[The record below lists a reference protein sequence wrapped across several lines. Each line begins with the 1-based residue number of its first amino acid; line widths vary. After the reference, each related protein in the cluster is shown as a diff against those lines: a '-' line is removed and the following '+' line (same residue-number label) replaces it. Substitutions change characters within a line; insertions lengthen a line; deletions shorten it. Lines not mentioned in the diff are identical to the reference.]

1 MGINVGN
8 VAVRFSVQDQEAVRK
23 ALEQLGRDGDSALRK
38 IDAAGK
44 PVARTMGSVS
54 EIMGDLRTRATAT
67 ASSLG
72 PVGTILTSLGPAGLA
87 AGAAIGVTVAGLFK
101 LADGANQLADK
112 AGRIRDFGQ
121 QVGLTVAQVQALEIA
136 GSDVGLKAEKIAA
149 GLGKL
154 SAEME
159 QTRRGTGALWEAAQ
173 RINPE
178 LAEQLAR
185 ARDLTQFID
194 RLSKAWDG
202 LSESQRNALSKA
214 ALGRG
219 IDLGRLFGQVNEAG
233 GLVALEKGLS
243 KSITLTN
250 EQAKALDDLKDS
262 AERLRTSAW
271 DRFVSIFAESQLN
284 AQLETAQG
292 LDWISRSLKAISEV
306 DVKQSVLDLFGFV
319 TGRSGGPAVR
329 LPDELDALKAQ
340 LTAAEDNRARLGPGR
355 VAAVADTTIAELR
368 ARIEAI
374 ERATPGAGADVPLP
388 LPRPAE
394 PDMPLSAEA
403 QLNIERQRMA
413 VLGAAATPADQL
425 QLKMKELAAATDGW
439 TRNQN
444 EGNRALDAFIQ
455 GQARAAVASRTRLG
469 IVTEEELIT
478 RGLNDLQDMRR
489 NGFIKSAEEMADAER
504 IMRREIQATVESLQ
518 VRGSALPALTR
529 LSIDA
534 DKLALNLDQ
543 DLASALHSSTS
554 DLIDMAKGTETLSV
568 GLTNLSTKIL
578 EAVANAL
585 MMKTVVG
592 PISTALSGG
601 LGSLL
606 PVPSAIGNI
615 FDHGGLVPFARGGV
629 VSRPTLF
636 PFAGGT
642 GLMGERGPEAIM
654 PLSRLPD
661 GRLGVTGGSSNAA
674 PEIHIHDHAGVSKET
689 KQSTGGQGQPR
700 VDVELRRMVE
710 DMGERMLS
718 NRGSTWQR
726 ALSRTIGSN
735 PARTIG

>member
-1 MGINVGN
+1 MGVSVGN
-8 VAVRFSVQDQEAVRK
+8 VTVRFSVQDQEAVRK

-44 PVARTMGSVS
+44 PVSRTMGSVS

-121 QVGLTVAQVQALEIA
+121 QVGLTAAQVQALEIA
-136 GSDVGLKAEKIAA
+136 GADVGLSAEKIAT
-149 GLGKL
+149 GLSKL

-178 LAEQLAR
+178 LAAQLAR

-202 LSESQRNALSKA
+202 LSESQRNALSRA

-233 GLVALEKGLS
+233 GLAALETGLT

-250 EQAKALDDLKDS
+250 DQAKALDDLKDS

-340 LTAAEDNRARLGPGR
+340 LKVAEENRARLGPGR
-355 VAAVADTTIAELR
+355 MASVADTTIAELR

-374 ERATPGAGADVPLP
+374 ERATPAAGVDVPLP

-394 PDMPLSAEA
+394 PDMLLSAEA

-413 VLGAAATPADQL
+413 VLGAAATPAEQL
-425 QLKMKELAAATDGW
+425 AFKMRELAVATDGW
-439 TRNQN
+439 TRYQT
-444 EGNRALDAFIQ
+444 EGNRAQEAFIQ
-455 GQARAAVASRTRLG
+455 GMARAAVASRTRLG

-478 RGLNDLQDMRR
+478 RGLTDIQKLRAD
-489 NGFIKSAEEMADAER
+489 GFIRSDEEMAAAER
-504 IMRREIQATVESLQ
+504 TMRREIQATVESLE
-518 VRGSALPALTR
+518 VRGSALPALNR

-554 DLIDMAKGTETLSV
+554 NLIDMAKGTETLSA

-585 MMKTVVG
+585 LMKTVVG
-592 PISTALSGG
+592 PISNALSGG

-606 PVPSAIGNI
+606 PVPSAMGNI
-615 FDHGGLVPFARGGV
+615 FDHGGLVPFALGGV
-629 VSRPTLF
+629 VSRPTL
-636 PFAGGT
+636 T
-642 GLMGERGPEAIM
+642 VR
-654 PLSRLPD
+654 RRYRPD
-661 GRLGVTGGSSNAA
+661 GRARAGG
-674 PEIHIHDHAGVSKET
+674 DHAVVAA
-689 KQSTGGQGQPR
+689 TGWQA
-700 VDVELRRMVE
+700 RR
-710 DMGERMLS
+710 
-718 NRGSTWQR
+718 NRR
-726 ALSRTIGSN
+726 AQQCR
-735 PARTIG
+735 P

>member
-1 MGINVGN
+1 VGVNVGN
-8 VAVRFSVQDQEAVRK
+8 VTVRFSVQDQEAVRK
-23 ALEQLGRDGDSALRK
+23 ALEQLGRDGDAALKK

-44 PVARTMGSVS
+44 PVSKTMGSVS
-54 EIMGDLRTRATAT
+54 DIMGDLRTRAAAT
-67 ASSLG
+67 AESLG
-72 PVGTILTSLGPAGLA
+72 SVGTFLMSLGPAGLA

-101 LADGANQLADK
+101 LAEGANELADK

-136 GSDVGLKAEKIAA
+136 GADVGLKAEKIAA

-159 QTRRGTGALWEAAQ
+159 QTRRGTGALFEEAQ
-173 RINPE
+173 RISPE
-178 LAEQLAR
+178 FAEQLAR

-202 LSESQRNALSKA
+202 LTESQRNALSKA

-233 GLVALEKGLS
+233 GLASLEQGLS
-243 KSITLTN
+243 KTIVLTN
-250 EQAKALDDLKDS
+250 DQAKALDDLKDS

-271 DRFVSIFAESQLN
+271 DRFVSIFAESQLK

-306 DVKQSVLDLFGFV
+306 DIKQSVLDLFGFV
-319 TGRSGGPAVR
+319 TGRSGGAAVK

-340 LTAAEDNRARLGPGR
+340 LKSAEDNRARLGPGR
-355 VAAVADTTIAELR
+355 MGAIADATIAELR

-374 ERATPGAGADVPLP
+374 ERATQRAPTDVPLP
-388 LPRPAE
+388 QPRPAQPE
-394 PDMPLSAEA
+394 PPLSAEA

-413 VLGAAATPADQL
+413 VLGAAATPAEQL
-425 QLKMKELAAATDGW
+425 QLKMKELAAATDNW
-439 TRNQN
+439 SRNQA
-444 EGNRALDAFIQ
+444 EGNRALAAFIQ
-455 GQARAAVASRTRLG
+455 GQARAAVATRTRLA
-469 IVTEEELIT
+469 IVTQEELIT
-478 RGLNDLQDMRR
+478 RGLNDLQELRR
-489 NGFIKSAEEMADAER
+489 NGFIKSAEEMAMAER
-504 IMRREIQATVESLQ
+504 IMRKEVVATSEAMKLRNSDF
-518 VRGSALPALTR
+518 PALTR
-529 LSIDA
+529 LAIDA

-554 DLIDMAKGTETLSV
+554 DIIDMAKGTETLSA
-568 GLTNLSTKIL
+568 GLGNLSTKIL
-578 EAVANAL
+578 EAVANAML
-585 MMKTVVG
+585 MKSVVG
-592 PISTALSGG
+592 PISGALSTG
-601 LGSLL
+601 LSSLF
-606 PVPSAIGNI
+606 PTPSATGNI
-615 FDHGGLVPFARGGV
+615 FDHGGLVPFALGGI
-629 VSRPTLF
+629 VSRPMLF

-654 PLSRLPD
+654 PLGRLPD
-661 GRLGVTGGSSNAA
+661 GRLGVAGGGTAA
-674 PEIHIHDHAGVSKET
+674 INVTVNNHAGDQVTSRAT
-689 KQSTGGQGQPR
+689 KHGEGRPG
-700 VDVELRRMVE
+700 VDIDIRRMVE

-718 NRGSTWQR
+718 DRGSRWQR

-735 PARTIG
+735 PASTIG